1 MRQSKL
7 YFQDSVSD
15 VFLRSSYS
23 SSQQSAIVFPRCT
36 VYIIINYF
44 VTGRFQC
51 DESRLFGSPQFQ
63 KNMLYIKIKT
73 WKILSRKK
81 RESKTPSAYIQPVTS
96 LVPWTN
102 CSLESLTR
110 LCSKKSFS
118 AAKPALFRDRWLFIA
133 WRRGGVRE
141 EEDIRLKTVKFSW

>member
-63 KNMLYIKIKT
+63 KKYALYKDKNLKNI
-73 WKILSRKK
+73 
-81 RESKTPSAYIQPVTS
+81 
-96 LVPWTN
+96 N
-102 CSLESLTR
+102 
-110 LCSKKSFS
+110 SKKERIRYAFCVYTTSDITSTMNKLQF
-118 AAKPALFRDRWLFIA
+118 
-133 WRRGGVRE
+133 GVAHA
-141 EEDIRLKTVKFSW
+141 IVFQKVIFGC